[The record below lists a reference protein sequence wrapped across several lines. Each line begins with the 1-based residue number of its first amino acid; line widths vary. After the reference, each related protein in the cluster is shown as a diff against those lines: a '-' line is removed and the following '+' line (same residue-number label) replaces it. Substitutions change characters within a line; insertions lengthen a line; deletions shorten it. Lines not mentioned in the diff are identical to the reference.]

1 MEVDSNSILT
11 SVKKAIGGIY
21 ECDEDFDSDI
31 IMFINSEF
39 AELCQLG
46 VGPEEGF
53 EIEDKTS
60 KWTDFISDKRL
71 NFVQQYITIKV
82 KMVFDPPQSSFVMD
96 ALNKKAEELKW
107 RLNVAAEQ
115 LKDEGE

>member
-1 MEVDSNSILT
+1 METDSKSILT

-53 EIEDKTS
+53 AIEDKTA
-60 KWTDFISDKRL
+60 KWEDFIDDKRL
-71 NFVQQYITIKV
+71 NFVQQYITLKV
-82 KMVFDPPQSSFVMD
+82 KIVFDPPQSSFVLD
-96 ALNKKAEELKW
+96 ALSKKTEELKW

-115 LKDEGE
+115 LKDEE